1 MSQALETIAFRMTL
15 NAGQAAEYKR
25 RHDEIW
31 PELSSALIEAG
42 VRDYRI
48 FLDEE
53 TNHLFAILTR
63 TAHNTMAEL
72 SQTELMQRWWAMM
85 ADIMQT
91 RPDNV
96 PVQVELAPVFHLA
109 RPLDGVCSAPSARPS
124 VDGRSPAAR

>member
-1 MSQALETIAFRMTL
+1 MSEALETIAFRMTL

-53 TNHLFAILTR
+53 THHLFAILTR
-63 TAHNTMAEL
+63 TVHNTMAQL
-72 SQTELMQRWWAMM
+72 PQTELMQRWWAMM

-96 PVQVELAPVFHLA
+96 PVQVDLTPVFHLA
-109 RPLDGVCSAPSARPS
+109 RPLDGV
-124 VDGRSPAAR
+124 